1 MNEGICAQK
10 SEHNITKDVCGQ
22 TGQVGREGVPQ
33 GRNSNI
39 GGFRGH
45 RSGKRNPDLVDRM
58 EPVVRDHLAE
68 MVDREATVV
77 RVERV
82 VSLEESR

>member
-1 MNEGICAQK
+1 MQPNGPSGPRGC
-10 SEHNITKDVCGQ
+10 SS
-22 TGQVGREGVPQ
+22 

-39 GGFRGH
+39 GGCRGLG
-45 RSGKRNPDLVDRM
+45 SGERNPDLVVQT
-58 EPVVRDHLAE
+58 EPTVRDLSAE

-82 VSLEESR
+82 VLLEESR